1 MAYEYN
7 VDLRGTPVLVTS
19 ETPLDDEQQFL
30 KAIKLKREQDRQA
43 KQVQVESQPED
54 RSVVGALAEG
64 VTNLPSSVYQLG
76 ADTVSALASPVQTLT
91 TLQKLAR
98 GIVQKVVP
106 DPIVEFLGRDET
118 GDQVADAVGQY
129 YASKYGSEQAFL
141 DAVATDPASILADA
155 STVLMGGGGILS
167 KIPALQKF
175 GTKTAAVGQAI
186 EPISA
191 TTKAVAPVLGST
203 AQAISGTLTGTG
215 TEPLKQAFRAGEAGG
230 AKSDL
235 FTSNLRGTA
244 NPTDIVD
251 TARQALT
258 DMRARASENYKLNMA
273 EVSKDATVLD
283 LSDTFNSIQNSFNKF
298 AAFKG
303 QIKNESVA
311 AALKAVQAKVDEWAK
326 LDPADFHTPEG
337 LDQLKQS
344 VGEILMGLP
353 AENRTAYAA
362 VKNVYDE
369 IKKSVA
375 KQAPDYAKAMD
386 DYSKSSELLFE
397 MERALSLGNK
407 ASADTA
413 LRKLSSIMR
422 NNVNTNYGERL
433 RLGSMLDEA
442 SDGTLFP
449 MIAGQQMS
457 SFMPRGIQSAT
468 QPLAVLQGANIAGLP
483 AAATMALASSPRVA
497 GEAAHAMGRASGAV
511 QKVGGS
517 KIAEMTAP
525 YRQPEVYNALYQLGL
540 LGNVEERSK

>member
-7 VDLRGTPVLVTS
+7 VDLRGAPVLVTS

-43 KQVQVESQPED
+43 QQVQTVEQPKE
-54 RSVVGALAEG
+54 RTFGEALASG
-64 VTNLPSSVYQLG
+64 VIRYPLSTLQLG
-76 ADTVSALASPVQTLT
+76 AETIGALRQPVELIKG
-91 TLQKLAR
+91 LHKLSR
-98 GIVQKVVP
+98 GLVQKALP
-106 DPIVEFLGRDET
+106 DNIVDFLGRDEM
-118 GDQVADAVGQY
+118 GDQVVDAVSEHY
-129 YASKYGSEQAFL
+129 VNKYGSVEAFKE
-141 DAVATDPASILADA
+141 AVATHPAEIVADV
-155 STVLMGGGGILS
+155 STVLMGGGGILRQL
-167 KIPALQKF
+167 PAFQKV
-175 GTKTAAVGQAI
+175 GTKMQAVGETI
-186 EPISA
+186 EPISSL
-191 TTKAVAPVLGST
+191 TKTVAPVVGST
-203 AQAISGTLTGTG
+203 TQAISGTLTGTG

-230 AKSDL
+230 EKSAL

-258 DMRARASENYKLNMA
+258 DMRMRASENYKLNMA

-283 LSDTFNSIQNSFNKF
+283 LTDTFNAIQNSFNKF

-311 AALKAVQAKVDEWAK
+311 AALKAVQAKVDDWAK
-326 LDPADFHTPEG
+326 LNPAEFHTPEG

-386 DYSKSSELLFE
+386 DYSKSSDLLFE
-397 MERALSLGNK
+397 MERALSLGNNK
-407 ASADTA
+407 LADTA

-457 SFMPRGIQSAT
+457 SWMPRGIQSAT

-497 GEAAHAMGRASGAV
+497 GEVAHAMGQASGAV
-511 QKVGGS
+511 QRAGGS

>member
-19 ETPLDDEQQFL
+19 ETPLDEEQQFL

-43 KQVQVESQPED
+43 QQVQVESQPED
-54 RSVVGALAEG
+54 RSVLGAVAEG

-76 ADTVSALASPVQTLT
+76 ADTVEALASPVQTLT

-106 DPIVEFLGRDET
+106 EPIVEFLGRDET

-129 YASKYGSEQAFL
+129 YANKYGSEQAFL
-141 DAVATDPASILADA
+141 EAVATDPASILADA

-167 KIPALQKF
+167 KIPALQQV
-175 GTKTAAVGQAI
+175 GTKTAALGQAI

-191 TTKAVAPVLGST
+191 TTKAVAPVVGST

-230 AKSDL
+230 TKSDL

-258 DMRARASENYKLNMA
+258 DMRMRASENYKLNMA

-283 LSDTFNSIQNSFNKF
+283 LSDTFNAIQNSFNKF

-311 AALKAVQAKVDEWAK
+311 AALKAVQAKVDDWAK
-326 LDPADFHTPEG
+326 LDPAEFHTPEG

-386 DYSKSSELLFE
+386 DYSKSSDLLFE
-397 MERALSLGNK
+397 MERALSLGNNK
-407 ASADTA
+407 SADSA

-442 SDGTLFP
+442 SGGTLFP

-457 SFMPRGIQSAT
+457 SWAPRGLQSAT
-468 QPLAVLQGANIAGLP
+468 TTLGSYQAYNLAGAP
-483 AAATMALASSPRVA
+483 AAVTTALASSPRIA
-497 GEAAHAMGRASGAV
+497 GEVAHAMGQASGAV
-511 QKVGGS
+511 QRAGGS

-525 YRQPEVYNALYQLGL
+525 YRQPGVYNALYQLGL

>member
-7 VDLRGTPVLVTS
+7 VDLKGTPVLVTS
-19 ETPLDDEQQFL
+19 ETPLDDEKQFL
-30 KAIKLKREQDRQA
+30 QAIKQKRAQDRQA
-43 KQVQVESQPED
+43 QQVQVESQPED
-54 RSVVGALAEG
+54 RSVVGAVAEG
-64 VTNLPSSVYQLG
+64 VTNLPSSVYKLG

-106 DPIVEFLGRDET
+106 APIVEFLGRDET

-230 AKSDL
+230 TKSDL

-258 DMRARASENYKLNMA
+258 DMRMRASENYKLNMA

-311 AALKAVQAKVDEWAK
+311 AALKAVQAKVDDWAK

-386 DYSKSSELLFE
+386 DYSKSSDLLFE
-397 MERALSLGNK
+397 MERALSLGNNK
-407 ASADTA
+407 SADTA

-457 SFMPRGIQSAT
+457 SWTPRGLQQAT
-468 QPLAVLQGANIAGLP
+468 TTLGSLQAYNLAGAP
-483 AAATMALASSPRVA
+483 AAVTTALASSPRIA

-511 QKVGGS
+511 QRAGGS

>member
-7 VDLRGTPVLVTS
+7 VDLKGTPVLVTS

-30 KAIKLKREQDRQA
+30 KAIKLKRAQDRQA
-43 KQVQVESQPED
+43 QQVQTEAQPED
-54 RSVVGALAEG
+54 RSVLGAVAEG

-141 DAVATDPASILADA
+141 DAVATDPAGILADA

-167 KIPALQKF
+167 KIPALQQF

-191 TTKAVAPVLGST
+191 TTKAVAPVVGTT

-230 AKSDL
+230 TKSDL
-235 FTSNLRGTA
+235 FASNMRGTA
-244 NPTDIVD
+244 NPADIVD

-258 DMRARASENYKLNMA
+258 DMRTSASENYKLNMA

-283 LSDTFNSIQNSFNKF
+283 LTDTFSALQNSFNKF

-311 AALKAVQAKVDEWAK
+311 AALKAVQAKVDDWAK
-326 LDPADFHTPEG
+326 LDPAEFHTPEG

-386 DYSKSSELLFE
+386 NYSKSSDLLFE

-457 SFMPRGIQSAT
+457 SWTPRGLQQAT
-468 QPLAVLQGANIAGLP
+468 TTLGSLQAYNLAGAP
-483 AAATMALASSPRVA
+483 AAVTTALASSPRFA

-511 QKVGGS
+511 QRAGGS
-517 KIAEMTAP
+517 KIAEVTAP

>member
-43 KQVQVESQPED
+43 QQVQVESQPED
-54 RSVVGALAEG
+54 RSVLGAVAEG

-76 ADTVSALASPVQTLT
+76 AETVSALASPVQTLT

-129 YASKYGSEQAFL
+129 YANKYGSEQAFL
-141 DAVATDPASILADA
+141 EAVATDPASILADA
-155 STVLMGGGGILS
+155 STVLMGAGGILS
-167 KIPALQKF
+167 KIPALQQV

-203 AQAISGTLTGTG
+203 TQAISGTLTGTG
-215 TEPLKQAFRAGEAGG
+215 AEPLKQAFRAGEAGG
-230 AKSDL
+230 TKSDL

-258 DMRARASENYKLNMA
+258 DMRTRASENYKLNMA

-283 LSDTFNSIQNSFNKF
+283 LTDTFNAIQNSFNKF

-311 AALKAVQAKVDEWAK
+311 AALQAVQAKVDDWAK
-326 LDPADFHTPEG
+326 LDPAEFHTPEG

-386 DYSKSSELLFE
+386 DYSKSSDLLFE
-397 MERALSLGNK
+397 MERALSLGNNK
-407 ASADTA
+407 SADTA

-422 NNVNTNYGERL
+422 NNVATNYGERL

-442 SDGTLFP
+442 SGGTLFP

-457 SFMPRGIQSAT
+457 SWAPRGLQSAT
-468 QPLAVLQGANIAGLP
+468 TTLGSLQAYNLAGAP
-483 AAATMALASSPRVA
+483 AAATMAVASSPRVA
-497 GEAAHAMGRASGAV
+497 GEVAHAIGQASGAV
-511 QKVGGS
+511 QRAGGS

-540 LGNVEERSK
+540 LGNVEERSR

>member
-1 MAYEYN
+1 MAYDYT
-7 VDLRGTPVLVTS
+7 VSVKGSPITITS
-19 ETPLDDEQQFL
+19 EKPLNDEQQYLQAL
-30 KAIKLKREQDRQA
+30 KASRKQDRQA
-43 KQVQVESQPED
+43 QQVQVESQPED
-54 RSVVGALAEG
+54 RSVLGAVAEG
-64 VTNLPSSVYQLG
+64 VTNLPSSVYKLG
-76 ADTVSALASPVQTLT
+76 ADTVEALASPVQTLT

-118 GDQVADAVGQY
+118 GDQVADVVGQY
-129 YASKYGSEQAFL
+129 YANKYGSEQAFL

-155 STVLMGGGGILS
+155 STVLMGAGGILS
-167 KIPALQKF
+167 KIPALQQV

-203 AQAISGTLTGTG
+203 TQAISGALTGTG
-215 TEPLKQAFRAGEAGG
+215 TEPLKTAFKAGEAGG
-230 AKSDL
+230 EKSAL
-235 FTSNLRGTA
+235 FTSSMRGTA
-244 NPTDIVD
+244 APTDIVD

-258 DMRARASENYKLNMA
+258 DMRAQASENYKLNMA
-273 EVSKDATVLD
+273 DISKDATVLD
-283 LSDTFNSIQNSFNKF
+283 LTDTFNSLQNSFNKF

-311 AALKAVQAKVDEWAK
+311 AALQAVQAKVDDWAK
-326 LDPADFHTPEG
+326 LDPAEFHTPEG

-386 DYSKSSELLFE
+386 DYSKSSDLLFE

-413 LRKLSSIMR
+413 LRKLTSIMR
-422 NNVNTNYGERL
+422 NNVATNYGERL

-442 SDGTLFP
+442 SGGTLFP

-457 SFMPRGIQSAT
+457 SIMPRGIQAAT

-497 GEAAHAMGRASGAV
+497 GEVAHAMGQASGAV
-511 QKVGGS
+511 QRAGGS

-540 LGNVEERSK
+540 LGNVEERSR

>member
-7 VDLRGTPVLVTS
+7 VDLKGTPVLVTS
-19 ETPLDDEQQFL
+19 DTPLDDEQQFL
-30 KAIKLKREQDRQA
+30 KAIKQKREQDRQA

-54 RSVVGALAEG
+54 RSVVGAVAEG
-64 VTNLPSSVYQLG
+64 VTNLPSSVYKLG

-129 YASKYGSEQAFL
+129 YANKYGSEQAFL

-167 KIPALQKF
+167 KIPALQQF

-191 TTKAVAPVLGST
+191 TTKAVAPVVGST

-230 AKSDL
+230 TKSDL

-258 DMRARASENYKLNMA
+258 DMRSRASENYKLNMA

-311 AALKAVQAKVDEWAK
+311 AALKAVQAKVDDWAK

-386 DYSKSSELLFE
+386 DYSKSSDLLFE
-397 MERALSLGNK
+397 MERALSLGNNK
-407 ASADTA
+407 SADTA

-457 SFMPRGIQSAT
+457 SWTPRGLQQAT
-468 QPLAVLQGANIAGLP
+468 TTLGSLQAYNLAGAP
-483 AAATMALASSPRVA
+483 AAVTMALASSPRIA

-511 QKVGGS
+511 QRAGGS

>member
-7 VDLRGTPVLVTS
+7 VDLKGTPVLVTS

-30 KAIKLKREQDRQA
+30 KAIKLKRAQDRQA
-43 KQVQVESQPED
+43 QQVQTEAQPED
-54 RSVVGALAEG
+54 RSVLGAVAEG

-141 DAVATDPASILADA
+141 DAVATDPAGILADA
-155 STVLMGGGGILS
+155 STVLMGGGGMLS
-167 KIPALQKF
+167 KIPALQQF

-191 TTKAVAPVLGST
+191 TTKAVAPVVGTT

-230 AKSDL
+230 TKSDL

-258 DMRARASENYKLNMA
+258 DMRMRASENYKSNMA

-283 LSDTFNSIQNSFNKF
+283 LTDTFSSLQNSFNKF

-311 AALKAVQAKVDEWAK
+311 AALKAVQAKVDDWAK
-326 LDPADFHTPEG
+326 LDPAEFHTPEG

-386 DYSKSSELLFE
+386 DYSKSSDLLFE
-397 MERALSLGNK
+397 MERALSLGNNK
-407 ASADTA
+407 SADTA

-457 SFMPRGIQSAT
+457 SWTPRGLQQAT
-468 QPLAVLQGANIAGLP
+468 TTLGSLQAYNLAGAP
-483 AAATMALASSPRVA
+483 AAVTTALASSPRIA

-511 QKVGGS
+511 QRAGGS
-517 KIAEMTAP
+517 KIAEVTAP

>member
-7 VDLRGTPVLVTS
+7 VDLKGTPVLVTS

-30 KAIKLKREQDRQA
+30 KAIKLKRAQDRQA
-43 KQVQVESQPED
+43 QQVQTEAQPED
-54 RSVVGALAEG
+54 RSVLGAVAEG

-141 DAVATDPASILADA
+141 DAVATDPAGILADA

-167 KIPALQKF
+167 KIPALQQF

-191 TTKAVAPVLGST
+191 TTKAVAPVVGTT

-230 AKSDL
+230 TKSDL
-235 FTSNLRGTA
+235 FASNMRGTA

-258 DMRARASENYKLNMA
+258 DMRSRASENYKLNMA

-283 LSDTFNSIQNSFNKF
+283 LTDTFSALQNSFNKF

-311 AALKAVQAKVDEWAK
+311 AALKAVQAKVDDWAK
-326 LDPADFHTPEG
+326 LDPAEFHTPEG

-386 DYSKSSELLFE
+386 NYSKSSDLLFE

-457 SFMPRGIQSAT
+457 SWTPRGLQQAT
-468 QPLAVLQGANIAGLP
+468 TTLGSLQAYNLAGAP
-483 AAATMALASSPRVA
+483 AAVTTALASSPRFA

-511 QKVGGS
+511 QRAGGS
-517 KIAEMTAP
+517 KIAEVTAP

>member
-7 VDLRGTPVLVTS
+7 VDLKGTPVLVTS
-19 ETPLDDEQQFL
+19 ETPLDDEKQFL
-30 KAIKLKREQDRQA
+30 QAIKQKRAQDRQA
-43 KQVQVESQPED
+43 QQVQVESQPED
-54 RSVVGALAEG
+54 RSVVGAVAEG
-64 VTNLPSSVYQLG
+64 VTNLPSSVYKLG

-230 AKSDL
+230 TKSDL

-258 DMRARASENYKLNMA
+258 DMRMRASENYKLNMA

-311 AALKAVQAKVDEWAK
+311 AALKAVQAKVDDWAK

-386 DYSKSSELLFE
+386 DYSKSSDLLFE
-397 MERALSLGNK
+397 MERALSLGNNK
-407 ASADTA
+407 SADTA

-457 SFMPRGIQSAT
+457 SWTPRGLQQAT
-468 QPLAVLQGANIAGLP
+468 TTLGSLQAYNLAGAP
-483 AAATMALASSPRVA
+483 AAVTTALASSPRIA

-511 QKVGGS
+511 QRAGGS

>member
-7 VDLRGTPVLVTS
+7 VDLKGTPVLVTS

-30 KAIKLKREQDRQA
+30 KAIKQKREQDRQA

-54 RSVVGALAEG
+54 RSVVGAVAEG
-64 VTNLPSSVYQLG
+64 VTNLPSSVYKLG

-91 TLQKLAR
+91 ALQKLAR

-129 YASKYGSEQAFL
+129 YANKYGSEQAFL
-141 DAVATDPASILADA
+141 DAAATDPASILADA

-167 KIPALQKF
+167 KIPALQQF

-191 TTKAVAPVLGST
+191 TTKAVAPVVGST

-215 TEPLKQAFRAGEAGG
+215 TEPLKTAFRAGEAGG
-230 AKSDL
+230 TKSDL

-258 DMRARASENYKLNMA
+258 DMRSRASENYKLNMA

-311 AALKAVQAKVDEWAK
+311 AALKAVQEKVDDWAK

-386 DYSKSSELLFE
+386 DYSKSSDLLFE

-413 LRKLSSIMR
+413 LRKLTSIMR

-433 RLGSMLDEA
+433 RLGSMLDEV
-442 SDGTLFP
+442 SSGTLFP

-457 SFMPRGIQSAT
+457 SIMPRGIQSAT
-468 QPLAVLQGANIAGLP
+468 QPLAVLQGANVAGLP

-497 GEAAHAMGRASGAV
+497 GEVAHAMGRASGAV
-511 QKVGGS
+511 QRAGGS